1 MAVRFE
7 EYRTDHIEAVR
18 RFNARIASGIED
30 AGLIFPLHPLDTW
43 LPKGGDPDIFQDTYL
58 GVDETGEVR
67 GGYVLK
73 HQPFA
78 MRGEIRRAS
87 MYRLAL
93 SEGIVDRRYVTV
105 GLLALRH
112 ALAQQPYLFSLGMG
126 SFENSLAK
134 MQKAGGWSQ
143 YGVPFHFRV
152 VKGAGF
158 LRNIAPLRSTAAR
171 RAVADIAA
179 LTGAGSLA
187 FAALRMVKPARV
199 PRDVSVEPVPSFG
212 PWTDELWERCRDQ
225 YKLIAVR
232 DRRTSDMLYPPT
244 DGRFLRWKIT
254 AAGRVAGWVVCLNTR
269 MHASKQFGN
278 MQLATIVDCLAE
290 PKDAGIVIA
299 AVTRELEKL
308 GPNLI
313 ICNQMHAAWS
323 QALKEAGFFSG
334 PTNFIFSVSKKLAEP
349 LSPWDQHVSE
359 GHINRGDGD
368 GPVHL

>member
-1 MAVRFE
+1 MAVHFE
-7 EYRTDHIEAVR
+7 EYTEGHIEAVR
-18 RFNARIASGIED
+18 RFNARISSGIED
-30 AGLIFPLHPLDTW
+30 EGLIFPEHPLDTW
-43 LPKGGDPDIFQDTYL
+43 LPKNGSNEIFQDTFL

-73 HQPFA
+73 HQPFV
-78 MRGEIRRAS
+78 MRGEVRRAS

-93 SEGIVDRRYVTV
+93 SEGIVDRKYVTV

-126 SFENSLAK
+126 SFGNSLAK
-134 MQKAGGWSQ
+134 LQKAGGWSQ

-158 LRNIAPLRSTAAR
+158 LRNIAPLRKTAAR

-179 LTGAGSLA
+179 FTGAGSLA
-187 FAALRMVKPARV
+187 FAALRVVKPARV
-199 PRDVSVEPVPSFG
+199 PRGVSADLVPCFG
-212 PWTDELWERCRDQ
+212 EWADELWVRCREQ

-232 DRRTSDMLYPPT
+232 DRLISDILYPST
-244 DGRFLRWKIT
+244 DARFLRWKVM
-254 AAGRVAGWVVCLNTR
+254 AGGRVAGWAVCLNTQ
-269 MHASKQFGN
+269 MQGSKQFGN
-278 MQLATIVDCLAE
+278 MRVATIVDCLAE
-290 PKDAGIVIA
+290 PRDAGIVMA
-299 AVTRELEKL
+299 AVTREVERL

-313 ICNQMHAAWS
+313 ISNQMHAAWS
-323 QALKEAGFFSG
+323 QALRDAGYFSG
-334 PTNFIFSVSKKLAEP
+334 PTNFVFSVSKKLAEP
-349 LSPWDQHVSE
+349 LSPWDQFVSE